1 MQLRDIMTTNVV
13 TVSSDAPFTDIRDLM
28 RDHNIERIPVIDK
41 DKLVG
46 LVTKENLLRVRPSP
60 ATSLS
65 VWEINTLLSNLKAKD
80 IMIKDIV
87 TASADMTV
95 ESAIALAQGKKVG
108 CLPVMESNKLVGIVT
123 TNDFF
128 LKILNPLLCI
138 GEPGSR
144 IKIHEAQ
151 ETNDKREIY
160 GVIGKHN
167 ARVITSLYMS
177 HPETQ
182 EKDLTIHLDIDD
194 ADAIVKDLQALN
206 YKVDVRERH
215 PKKKT

>member
-1 MQLRDIMTTNVV
+1 MQLRDIMTTDVV
-13 TVSSDAPFTDIRDLM
+13 TITSNTPFTDIRDLM
-28 RDHNIERIPVIDK
+28 RDHNIERIPVVDK

-46 LVTKENLLRVRPSP
+46 LVTKENLLRVGPSP

-80 IMIKDIV
+80 MMIKDIV

-108 CLPVMESNKLVGIVT
+108 CLPVMENNKLVGIVT

-128 LKILNPLLCI
+128 LKILNPLLGI
-138 GEPGSR
+138 GEPGTR
-144 IKIHEAQ
+144 IYLRNVA
-151 ETNDKREIY
+151 ETRDRQAIY
-160 GVIGKHN
+160 ETIIEHGAK
-167 ARVITSLYMS
+167 VITSLYLT
-177 HPETQ
+177 HPETG

-194 ADAIVKDLQALN
+194 ADALVKDLEALK
-206 YKVDVRERH
+206 YIVEVRERH
-215 PKKKT
+215 PKK

>member
-13 TVSSDAPFTDIRDLM
+13 TVSSDMPYTDIRDLM
-28 RDHNIERIPVIDK
+28 RDHSIERIPVVDK
-41 DKLVG
+41 GKLVG
-46 LVTKENLLRVRPSP
+46 LVTKDNLVRVRPSP

-80 IMIKDIV
+80 MMIKDMV

-128 LKILNPLLCI
+128 LKILNPLLGI
-138 GEPGSR
+138 GESGSR
-144 IKIHEAQ
+144 LNIHDAH
-151 ETNDKREIY
+151 ETKDKREIY

-167 ARVITSLYMS
+167 AKVIASIYMS
-177 HPETQ
+177 HPGTQ
-182 EKDLTIHLDIDD
+182 VKDLTIHLDIDN

-215 PKKKT
+215 PKK

>member
-1 MQLRDIMTTNVV
+1 MQLRDIMTTDVV
-13 TVSSDAPFTDIRDLM
+13 TVSSDMPFTVIDELM
-28 RDHNIERIPVIDK
+28 RDHDVKRIPVVDK
-41 DKLVG
+41 GKLVG
-46 LVTKENLLRVRPSP
+46 LVTKDNLLRARPSP

-80 IMIKDIV
+80 IMIKDMV

-108 CLPVMESNKLVGIVT
+108 CLPIIEDKELVGIVT

-128 LKILNPLLCI
+128 FKILNPLLGI

-144 IKIHEAQ
+144 ITIHEAQ
-151 ETNDKREIY
+151 ETKDKREIY
-160 GVIGKHN
+160 EVIGKHN
-167 ARVITSLYMS
+167 AEVITSIYMS
-177 HPETQ
+177 HPGTRL
-182 EKDLTIHLDIDD
+182 KDLTIHLDIDD

-215 PKKKT
+215 PKK